1 MMYTCVL
8 HNITPRVLKLLVQL
22 CAGTPTTLFNSDS
35 LVTTVITTI
44 NICLTDLHHWSI
56 DLCYNLGWSRICK
69 IWNQHH
75 CQLIV
80 CQSCHDDFT
89 LHDAYK
95 SHTSRVFKLPDWC
108 QMMLP
113 GTRAVARL
121 TLKQSWALPASKLP
135 RANMFCSTKTE
146 LSQEIST
153 LM

>member
-135 RANMFCSTKTE
+135 RANMFSSTKTE
-146 LSQEIST
+146 LSPEIST